1 MTVSWVHFCALCSS
15 CVLDFPCTRSLVSL
29 ASIFIMMHLLLAL
42 GLLTSTTLAARIRIN
57 PGEIFVVDRYCESNY
72 SPYIPEGYSS
82 YFEQAAEM
90 LIETEFGVQRL
101 RSPITKDSAES
112 TSSLLTASFQ
122 TYGVWPRRAYGQ
134 YVCPTSTGCDI
145 DLVHLRAPSQYRGRT
160 SANSL
165 EGQL

>member
-1 MTVSWVHFCALCSS
+1 LSLCSTLS
-15 CVLDFPCTRSLVSL
+15 SSDALLI
-29 ASIFIMMHLLLAL
+29 SIMLLHTLLLRAAA
-42 GLLTSTTLAARIRIN
+42 LTSLWTSTNLAARIRIN

-112 TSSLLTASFQ
+112 TSSLLTASFIA
-122 TYGVWPRRAYGQ
+122 YGVWPRRAYGQ
-134 YVCPTSTGCDI
+134 YVCPTSTGCEI
-145 DLVHLRAPSQYRGRT
+145 DPSPSTRSFTVSRA
-160 SANSL
+160 NVC
-165 EGQL
+165 